1 MLAECYETKKE
12 PQSHESYYVALK
24 ELSHL
29 FKNLGAT
36 RPYYTVEKI
45 CETYLDHKMQK
56 TFDQVLST
64 TEIWAF
70 YPTLIEFTIQYLFF
84 LDFEL
89 ETMTGLNPQ
98 MHEENQE
105 ESIFL
110 KLVSELKIA
119 ENFRVRQKGNLVYC
133 LFQ

>member
-1 MLAECYETKKE
+1 
-12 PQSHESYYVALK
+12 
-24 ELSHL
+24 
-29 FKNLGAT
+29 
-36 RPYYTVEKI
+36 
-45 CETYLDHKMQK
+45 MQK